1 MRIALSRDISSLH
14 PAIAVLAP
22 LLRPELEGALS
33 EMDIRPLLIEGGL
46 TGKRASPP
54 ATKQRIIG
62 DLKQIE
68 EQAAALRVTL
78 ENLHPSTAEIFR
90 NLDQVRR
97 TLHVLAVIARE
108 TEVPDQ
114 PPALPK
120 GTTAP
125 QRLALVA
132 AYVFIE
138 TTGQKPTI
146 INKAGQP
153 AGGSF
158 LKLLDAVFTARGVK
172 SSRESSAKWAIS
184 AINATNAVRSG
195 NGVSLL
201 KSE

>member
-33 EMDIRPLLIEGGL
+33 YMDLRPLLLEGGS

-54 ATKQRIIG
+54 ATKQRIIA

-68 EQAAALRVTL
+68 EQATALRVTL
-78 ENLHPSTAEIFR
+78 ENLHPSTAGIFR

-97 TLHVLAVIARE
+97 TLHVLAVARG
-108 TEVPDQ
+108 TEVPDP

-125 QRLALVA
+125 QRLALVS

-146 INKAGQP
+146 INKEGQK
-153 AGGSF
+153 AGGPF
-158 LKLLDAVFTARGVK
+158 LKFLDAVFTARGVK
-172 SSRESSAKWAIS
+172 SSRESAAKWAIS
-184 AINATNAVRSG
+184 AINATKSG
-195 NGVSLL
+195 P
-201 KSE
+201 

>member
-1 MRIALSRDISSLH
+1 MRIALTRDLSSLH
-14 PAIAVLAP
+14 AAIAVLAP
-22 LLRPELEGALS
+22 LLRPELEGALTY
-33 EMDIRPLLIEGGL
+33 MDIRPLLIEGGP

-54 ATKQRIIG
+54 ATKQRIIA

-68 EQAAALRVTL
+68 QQASDLRMTL
-78 ENLHPSTAEIFR
+78 KNLHPSMAEIFR

-114 PPALPK
+114 PAALPK

-132 AYVFIE
+132 AYVFIA
-138 TTGQKPTI
+138 TTGRKPTI

-153 AGGSF
+153 AGGPF
-158 LKLLDAVFTARGVK
+158 LEFLNAVFAARGVK
-172 SSRESSAKWAIS
+172 SSHESSARWAIS
-184 AINATNAVRSG
+184 AINATNAVHSG

-201 KSE
+201 